1 MSAHVQSLRSDLA
14 WLALAA
20 GVAVLGVAFGHEVL
34 AAISVWSSSTAYGH
48 CFLVMPI
55 VLWLLWERRDVLA
68 ALSPRP
74 AVWPAIAALVLVPAW
89 LAADFLGI
97 MEGRQ
102 LIFVG
107 FVELL
112 LIAALGWRMWWAL
125 SAAFLYLFFLVPFGA
140 FITPLLQQFT
150 AAFIIDG
157 LRLLHIPY
165 EADSFQI
172 TIPEGSFYVAEAC
185 AGLRF
190 LIAAVA
196 FGALYAVTMFRSP
209 GRRAL
214 FIAVSCVVPV
224 VANGFRGL
232 GIVLLGHVLGSAQ
245 AGAADH
251 IIYGWVFFSV
261 VILALALCG
270 MPFRE
275 VPAAC
280 PAPEPGGRF
289 SFGRLA
295 GCAGVIGVALVG
307 PALAASVVGR
317 GAAPLTAVSPVLSPP
332 SSCTASG
339 VQRFGPV
346 ETRGFL
352 CGDQRLTVTTRVLA
366 RNSNPARILETA
378 RAEAAAGLQGEVD
391 SEVVRIGGAPW
402 VLLSG
407 RDLGGVAAY
416 AVWIDGRQ
424 AVGGLRDRVEM
435 ARDMFTA
442 GALPVVVT
450 VAVAPGKMGAR
461 EALAGFL
468 AARVRLQ
475 K

>member
-1 MSAHVQSLRSDLA
+1 MSAGVRSDLA

-20 GVAVLGVAFGHEVL
+20 GVAALGVVFTHEVL

-48 CFLVMPI
+48 CFLVLPI
-55 VLWLLWERRDVLA
+55 VFWLLWERKGVFG

-74 AVWPAIAALVLVPAW
+74 TVWPVLAAVVLVPAW
-89 LAADFLGI
+89 VAADFLGI

-102 LIFVG
+102 LVFVG

-140 FITPLLQQFT
+140 FVTPVLQQFT

-157 LRLLHIPY
+157 LRMLHIPY
-165 EADSFQI
+165 EANSFQI

-190 LIAAVA
+190 LIAAIA
-196 FGALYAVTMFRSP
+196 FGVLYAVTMFRSP
-209 GRRAL
+209 GRRAA

-224 VANGFRGL
+224 VANGVRGL

-251 IIYGWVFFSV
+251 VIYGWVFFSA
-261 VILALALCG
+261 VILVLAACG
-270 MPFRE
+270 LPFRE
-275 VPAAC
+275 APAPC
-280 PAPEPGGRF
+280 PAPEVGGQF
-289 SFGRLA
+289 SLGRLA
-295 GCAGVIGVALVG
+295 GCAGVVGVALAG
-307 PALAASVVGR
+307 PALAAAVVGS
-317 GAAPLTAVSPVLSPP
+317 GPVPMAAVSPVFSVPA
-332 SSCTASG
+332 SCSAAG

-346 ETRGFL
+346 ETRGFV
-352 CGDQRLTVTTRVLA
+352 CGEQRLTVTTRVLA
-366 RNSNPARILETA
+366 RSSNPARILETA

-391 SEVVRIGGAPW
+391 SEVVRLGGAPW
-402 VLLSG
+402 VLMSG

-424 AVGGLRDRVEM
+424 GVGGVRDRVEM
-435 ARDMFTA
+435 ARDMFSE

-450 VAVAPGKMGAR
+450 VAVAPGKVGAR

-468 AARVRLQ
+468 ATAVRFPG
-475 K
+475 

>member
-1 MSAHVQSLRSDLA
+1 MSAVVRSDPA

-20 GVAVLGVAFGHEVL
+20 GVAVLGVVFGHEVL
-34 AAISVWSSSTAYGH
+34 AAIAVWSSSTAYGH
-48 CFLVMPI
+48 CFLVLPI
-55 VLWLLWERRDVLA
+55 VLWLLWERKGVFG

-74 AVWPAIAALVLVPAW
+74 AVWPAAAAVFLVPAW
-89 LAADFLGI
+89 VAADFLGI

-102 LIFVG
+102 LAFVG

-140 FITPLLQQFT
+140 FVTPVLQQFT

-157 LRLLHIPY
+157 LRVLHIPY
-165 EADSFQI
+165 EANSFQI

-190 LIAAVA
+190 LIAAIA
-196 FGALYAVTMFRSP
+196 FGVLYAVTMFRSP
-209 GRRAL
+209 ARRAL

-224 VANGFRGL
+224 VANGVRGL

-251 IIYGWVFFSV
+251 IIYGWVFFSA
-261 VILALALCG
+261 VILVLAACG
-270 MPFRE
+270 LPFRE
-275 VPAAC
+275 APAAC
-280 PAPEPGGRF
+280 PAPEAGERF
-289 SFGRLA
+289 SLARLA
-295 GCAGVIGVALVG
+295 GCAGVVCVALAG
-307 PALAASVVGR
+307 PALAAAVVGR
-317 GAAPLTAVSPVLSPP
+317 GSAPVAAVSPVLAVPA
-332 SSCTASG
+332 SCSAAG
-339 VQRFGPV
+339 VQRFGPM
-346 ETRGFL
+346 ETRGFV
-352 CGDQRLTVTTRVLA
+352 CGEQRLTVTTRVLA

-378 RAEAAAGLQGEVD
+378 RAEAAAALQGEVD
-391 SEVVRIGGAPW
+391 SEVVRFGGAPW
-402 VLLSG
+402 VLMSG

-424 AVGGLRDRVEM
+424 GVGGLRDRVAM

-450 VAVAPGKMGAR
+450 VAVAPGKAGAR
-461 EALAGFL
+461 EALAAFL
-468 AARVRLQ
+468 GTAVRLQ